1 MKLIYKK
8 KQEDAVSP
16 VIATILMVA
25 ITVVL
30 AAVLYVMVMGMT
42 PDDTDVT
49 PAGSWGTKD
58 ITSTTAKINYG
69 TLGADVKPKDMKLVL
84 ETAGSTTTFT
94 IGVDLT
100 ATSANPYNMTA
111 SAGTI
116 TIAYTDLSI
125 GGNDIGSGDYI
136 TISGLTPATPYTIK
150 QFYIPTDE
158 AMTGGETTFQTA
170 P

>member
-1 MKLIYKK
+1 
-8 KQEDAVSP
+8 
-16 VIATILMVA
+16 MVA

-49 PAGSWGTKD
+49 PAGSWGAKD
-58 ITSTTAKINYG
+58 LTSTTAKINYG

-84 ETAGSTTTFT
+84 EGNGTTLSFT
-94 IGVDLT
+94 IGEDLT
-100 ATSANPYNMTA
+100 STSTNPVIMDPAT
-111 SAGTI
+111 GTI

-136 TISGLTPATPYTIK
+136 TISGLTAGTSYTIK